1 MDYNIIII
9 VQLGKTD
16 VLMQGVEKK
25 TTYNELKVIVKI
37 QKKITRMLSM
47 SLATFT
53 SSAREHGR

>member
-1 MDYNIIII
+1 M
-9 VQLGKTD
+9 QLGKTD

-25 TTYNELKVIVKI
+25 TTDNELKVIVKI

-53 SSAREHGR
+53 SSAREYGR